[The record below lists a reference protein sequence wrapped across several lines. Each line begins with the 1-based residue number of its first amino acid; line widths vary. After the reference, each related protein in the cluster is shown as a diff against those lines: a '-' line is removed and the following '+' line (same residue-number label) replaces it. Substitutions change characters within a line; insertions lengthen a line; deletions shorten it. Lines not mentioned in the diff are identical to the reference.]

1 MTNRIMEVRIRVI
14 NYEFGH
20 TLCVVKRRFAN
31 KQAYR
36 NEVSLQFKVWFDAFY
51 TKFLVYDYSTI

>member
-36 NEVSLQFKVWFDAFY
+36 NEVPLQFK
-51 TKFLVYDYSTI
+51 I